1 MKPIPRLAD
10 DMRIYLAT
18 EKMENQEILET
29 LLESREDSEATLMSA
44 RQKVSDVFVSYILP
58 AEKGA
63 RSKKLDHDGF
73 LALLL
78 EAFFLET
85 VLLLAESSA
94 SARGA
99 FSFALKLYTTHVL
112 RSRLDLSKNSYDSA
126 VLTVFPCT
134 HAIRS
139 IPEYDLLIV
148 YHLINT

>member
-29 LLESREDSEATLMSA
+29 LIESREDNEAALMSA
-44 RQKVSDVFVSYILP
+44 RQKVSDIFMSYILP

-78 EAFFLET
+78 ELTAKFPKDW
-85 VLLLAESSA
+85 
-94 SARGA
+94 RD
-99 FSFALKLYTTHVL
+99 L
-112 RSRLDLSKNSYDSA
+112 RDKYEADGIKNHSERLNAMIDKYEELS
-126 VLTVFPCT
+126 TVFQSMVDE
-134 HAIRS
+134 AK
-139 IPEYDLLIV
+139 E
-148 YHLINT
+148 